1 MKHLFSKIA
10 LFSLALLL
18 LFRSSSI
25 TLLAKEET
33 TAAPIRRSANSSLL
47 LKPYLSL
54 LLKHS
59 PFSSLLITPAYAA
72 EGSSS
77 PSLLSS
83 LLNFFKNLFAKPT
96 TVEIINTTPT
106 APKTPTPAPIFN
118 PPVSTPP
125 TSTSNLIHNTT
136 IINGVT
142 EAELDSKLSKLDQEL
157 RSLIS
162 GISTSGNASTTVNN
176 YITYSG
182 GGGSITLQG
191 SPSQADIKNIQNQIT
206 NITTTP
212 GNPFNQSLNT
222 TDSPTF
228 NHLTLTGAATS
239 TFAGPLCA
247 TTYYGDGSHLT
258 GLSSFS
264 TT

>member
-47 LKPYLSL
+47 LKPY
-54 LLKHS
+54 
-59 PFSSLLITPAYAA
+59 
-72 EGSSS
+72 

-228 NHLTLTGAATS
+228 NHLTLTGA
-239 TFAGPLCA
+239 
-247 TTYYGDGSHLT
+247 
-258 GLSSFS
+258 
-264 TT
+264 